1 MKGECIMQNNS
12 SIKPFPKAFNL
23 MVIGQIVSIL
33 GSSLLRFALS
43 LYVLDI
49 TGRADIYATLYAVSN
64 VPLLLSPLGGA
75 IADRFN
81 RRNLMV
87 IFDFTSSAIVFCFLL
102 LLAAGNT
109 SVMLIGVVM
118 VLLAIISAMYSPVV
132 MASVPLL
139 VVENKLEQANGI
151 VNGVQALSSVAAPVL
166 GGVLYGIVGLKMLV
180 VMSCSAFFLAAVL
193 AIFINIP
200 YVKREQDGHII
211 STIVNDLKVGF
222 IYVVKQPFIL
232 KCITLAAFLNL
243 ILTPLFVVGGPII
256 LRVVIQSSDT
266 MYGVGMGLI
275 DFATILGAL
284 SIGFFAKKM
293 QMKKLYLWF
302 LIMTLL
308 IVPMA
313 LSITPSVLSFGYY
326 LSFILFILCAI
337 LIAMVMI
344 IISIFVI
351 TAVQKKTPNE
361 NLGKVMAIITAVAQC
376 MAPVGQ
382 VIYGVI
388 FEAFSIKVYVPILFV
403 SIAMIVMTVVVKMVL
418 RNEGEITSPKGTK
431 DIQSGG

>member
-1 MKGECIMQNNS
+1 MKGVYIMRNNS
-12 SIKPFPKAFNL
+12 NIKPFPKAFNL
-23 MVIGQIVSIL
+23 MVMGQIISVL

-49 TGRADIYATLYAVSN
+49 TGRADIYATLYAISN

-87 IFDFTSSAIVFCFLL
+87 IFDFASSTIVFCFLL

-109 SVMLIGVVM
+109 SVILISVVM
-118 VLLAIISAMYSPVV
+118 ILLAMISAMYSPAV

-139 VVENKLEQANGI
+139 VTENKLEQANGI

-166 GGVLYGIVGLKMLV
+166 GGVLYGIVGLEMLV
-180 VMSCSAFFLAAVL
+180 VMSCIAFFLAAVL
-193 AIFINIP
+193 AMFIHIP
-200 YVKREQDGHII
+200 FVKREHDGNII
-211 STIVNDLKVGF
+211 STIVKDLKVGC

-232 KCITLAAFLNL
+232 KCIILAAFLNL

-256 LRVVIQSSDT
+256 LRVVMKSSDT
-266 MYGVGMGLI
+266 MYGIGMGLI

-302 LIMTLL
+302 LIMALL

-313 LSITPSVLSFGYY
+313 LSITPLVLSFGYY
-326 LSFILFILCAI
+326 PSFILFILCAI

-361 NLGKVMAIITAVAQC
+361 NLGKVMAIITAVSQC

-431 DIQSGG
+431 DIQNGI

>member
-1 MKGECIMQNNS
+1 MRNNS
-12 SIKPFPKAFNL
+12 NIKPFPKAFNL
-23 MVIGQIVSIL
+23 MVMGQIISVL
-33 GSSLLRFALS
+33 GSSFLRFALS

-87 IFDFTSSAIVFCFLL
+87 IFDFASSAIVFCFLL
-102 LLAAGNT
+102 LLAASNT
-109 SVMLIGVVM
+109 SVILISVVM
-118 VLLAIISAMYSPVV
+118 ILLAMISAMYSPAV

-139 VVENKLEQANGI
+139 VAENKLEQANGI

-166 GGVLYGIVGLKMLV
+166 GGVLYGIVGLEMLV
-180 VMSCSAFFLAAVL
+180 VMSCIAFFLAAVL
-193 AIFINIP
+193 AMFIHIP
-200 YVKREQDGHII
+200 FVKREHDGHII
-211 STIVNDLKVGF
+211 STIVKDLKIGC

-232 KCITLAAFLNL
+232 KCIILAAFLNL

-256 LRVVIQSSDT
+256 LRVVMKSSDT
-266 MYGVGMGLI
+266 MYGIGMGLI

-302 LIMTLL
+302 LIMALL

-313 LSITPSVLSFGYY
+313 LSITPLVLNFGYY
-326 LSFILFILCAI
+326 PSFILFILCAI
-337 LIAMVMI
+337 FIAMVMI
-344 IISIFVI
+344 IVSIFVI

-361 NLGKVMAIITAVAQC
+361 NLGKVMAIITAVSQC

-388 FEAFSIKVYVPILFV
+388 FEAFSIKVYIPILFV

-431 DIQSGG
+431 DIQSGI